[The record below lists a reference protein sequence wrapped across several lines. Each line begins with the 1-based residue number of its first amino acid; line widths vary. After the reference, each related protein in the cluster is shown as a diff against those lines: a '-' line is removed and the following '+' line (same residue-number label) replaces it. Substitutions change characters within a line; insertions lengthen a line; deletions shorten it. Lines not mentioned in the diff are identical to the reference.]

1 VDRVGCAD
9 AQPAARMNGR
19 LQDICNEVK
28 RGTDMIVEYKE
39 HDGVVEVPL
48 WDFLRMAA
56 VLKVWVHDY
65 ESYPEEHDE
74 AGVHLAAEK
83 EMKLVL
89 NRIEVW
95 IGKRVAKDPETMQ
108 LWQQGWE
115 VLEGKTD
122 EQKGSDWEE
131 E

>member
-1 VDRVGCAD
+1 
-9 AQPAARMNGR
+9 MS
-19 LQDICNEVK
+19 
-28 RGTDMIVEYKE
+28 VEYIE

-65 ESYPEEHDE
+65 ESYPEEHTE
-74 AGVHLAAEK
+74 AGVHLVAEE

-89 NRIEVW
+89 DRIEAC
-95 IGKRVAKDPETMQ
+95 IRKRAAKDPGIMK

-115 VLEGKTD
+115 VLDAKID
-122 EQKGSDWEE
+122 EQKGGDWREE
-131 E
+131 